1 MVNEDGLNFARG
13 NLVISYLA
21 TEEKRGVGQ
30 ANRYLKNLT
39 SKLFKTRKWTYNM
52 AVSYYQFAFMS
63 ARKNKKDNTR
73 KWGSPKA
80 ADNLETS
87 IKLFQKVINQDKL
100 YLPAYENLIYI
111 YREQGENQKADKL
124 ARNIKK
130 ARLKLMT
137 SYSKQ
142 KQINKGG
149 EIYIFRINLGT
160 FGMFDTPAYILN
172 EPNVIAIPISEKRT
186 AYLSGLFYNLDDAEE
201 YQKKME
207 EKGYERTF
215 IVAYNNGEEL
225 EF

>member
-1 MVNEDGLNFARG
+1 M
-13 NLVISYLA
+13 
-21 TEEKRGVGQ
+21 
-30 ANRYLKNLT
+30 
-39 SKLFKTRKWTYNM
+39 
-52 AVSYYQFAFMS
+52 
-63 ARKNKKDNTR
+63 
-73 KWGSPKA
+73 
-80 ADNLETS
+80 
-87 IKLFQKVINQDKL
+87 INQYKL

-149 EIYIFRINLGT
+149 DIYIFRINLGT
-160 FGMFDTPAYILN
+160 FGMFDTPAYILD